1 METLSGVNP
10 IRVLLVDDNPNFLAI
25 TRQVLMTT
33 EDIEVVGEA
42 DDGDRSLEQVERLRP
57 DVVVMDCRMP
67 KMDGAEAT
75 RQILLAHPG
84 TRVVALTIGDDEESL
99 RRMARAGAHPVVLK
113 GAGPDE
119 LGRAIRLAVDKTP
132 PGS

>member
-84 TRVVALTIGDDEESL
+84 TRVVALSIGDDEESL